1 MQIDSLAQTT
11 VSPYKFYQQF
21 VFELAHNLHI
31 LIAKTMT
38 EPNILKVMSLVEAA
52 TITGPAKNLL
62 DFHASEKSQSAT
74 SQDGTPQDACQV
86 RLSFVT
92 YHRSR
97 TPIAPDAV
105 PNEFV
110 ARSRA
115 AGVPVDV
122 VAERFPF
129 DSRVISAL
137 RRVAAKRAPH
147 IIETHHVKSHFLLRL
162 SGAWR
167 RRAWIAWHH
176 GYTQTDAK
184 VKLYNNLDLWSLRA
198 ARRVITVSGAFA
210 KELEAHGVKPER
222 IRVLHNSI
230 VPNWLTPERAGDKA
244 ALRAALKIEPNTK
257 IILAVGRFSL
267 EKALDDLVRALA
279 ILCRETPQ
287 LSVHLVLVGDG
298 PQRAEIEA
306 LAKESGV
313 SEKTHF
319 IGQVSDPAPYYAL
332 ADVLALPS
340 LSEGSPLALLEAMGA
355 GLPIVATQVGGVP
368 EMVEHENSAL
378 LVASR
383 APNAL
388 SQALKRV
395 LTEETLAKKLG
406 QGARGRANTHFTP
419 QAHRAARL
427 AIYEE
432 VVPSFFESINPA

>member
-1 MQIDSLAQTT
+1 
-11 VSPYKFYQQF
+11 
-21 VFELAHNLHI
+21 
-31 LIAKTMT
+31 MT
-38 EPNILKVMSLVEAA
+38 EFNTLKVLSIVEAA
-52 TITGPAKNLL
+52 TITGPAKNLF
-62 DFHASEKSQSAT
+62 DFHASA
-74 SQDGTPQDACQV
+74 TPQNQPQESLQV
-86 RLSFVT
+86 QLSFAT

-97 TPIAPDAV
+97 SPVALTAT

-110 ARSRA
+110 ARARET
-115 AGVPVDV
+115 GVPVDV
-122 VAERFPF
+122 IGERFPF
-129 DSRVISAL
+129 DSRVITAL
-137 RRVAAKRAPH
+137 RRVCTRRAPH

-230 VPNWLTPERAGDKA
+230 APDWLTPQRAGDTL
-244 ALRAALKIEPNTK
+244 ALRTALEIEPNAK

-267 EKALDDLVRALA
+267 EKALDDLVRAFA
-279 ILCRETPQ
+279 ILRDEKPQ

-298 PQRAEIEA
+298 PQRSEIEA
-306 LAKESGV
+306 LAKASGV
-313 SEKTHF
+313 QNRAHF

-355 GLPIVATQVGGVP
+355 GLPIVATKVGGVP
-368 EMVEHENSAL
+368 EMVEHEKSAL
-378 LVASR
+378 LVESR
-383 APNAL
+383 APQAL
-388 SQALKRV
+388 SQALSRV
-395 LTEETLAKKLG
+395 LSDETLARKLSE
-406 QGARGRANTHFTP
+406 GARQTAQTRFTP
-419 QAHRAARL
+419 QAHRTARL
-427 AIYEE
+427 AIYREAL
-432 VVPSFFESINPA
+432 PGLF

>member
-1 MQIDSLAQTT
+1 MSK
-11 VSPYKFYQQF
+11 SNF
-21 VFELAHNLHI
+21 
-31 LIAKTMT
+31 
-38 EPNILKVMSLVEAA
+38 LKVMAVVEAA

-62 DFHASEKSQSAT
+62 DFHASN
-74 SQDGTPQDACQV
+74 TPQDSTPQGNTPDDKPQIQ
-86 RLSFVT
+86 LSFVT
-92 YHRSR
+92 YHRTRSVM
-97 TPIAPDAV
+97 ASKEA

-122 VAERFPF
+122 IAERSPF
-129 DSRVISAL
+129 DNRVIGAL

-184 VKLYNNLDLWSLRA
+184 VKLYNNLDWWSLRA

-210 KELEAHGVKPER
+210 KELEAHGVRPER

-230 VPNWLTPERAGDKA
+230 APNWLTAQRAGDTN
-244 ALRAALKIEPNTK
+244 ALRQTLKIEPNAK
-257 IILAVGRFSL
+257 IILAVGRFSI
-267 EKALDDLVRALA
+267 EKALDDLVRAFA
-279 ILCRETPQ
+279 ILRRENSALAT
-287 LSVHLVLVGDG
+287 HLVLVGDG
-298 PQRAEIEA
+298 PQRGEIEA
-306 LAKESGV
+306 LAMQLGV
-313 SEKTHF
+313 ADKTHF

-332 ADVLALPS
+332 AAVLALPS

-355 GLPIVATQVGGVP
+355 GLPIVATKVGGVP
-368 EMVEHENSAL
+368 EIVENDNSAL
-378 LVASR
+378 LVESR
-383 APNAL
+383 QPEAL

-395 LTEETLAKKLG
+395 LTDENLARNLSE
-406 QGARGRANTHFTP
+406 GARHRANTHFTP

-427 AIYEE
+427 AIYQE
-432 VVPSFFESINPA
+432 VVPRLFL